1 MTIVLLI
8 AVIDYLQSSSSVP
21 PNFNCEIEVK
31 VKGTHPV
38 TREVI
43 LEETVIMTDYH
54 RLNGF
59 MNLHGKM
66 LAPPS
71 SQSQISSS
79 GYMGDVS
86 SMESSAGH
94 IQGSSRINSNRLTVS
109 SLGSTIP
116 RSSIVSIATVASES
130 PEELMKRPG
139 RPISKA
145 RKRSDGPIMS
155 STKYDDSTRS
165 SNASLLDRMNVS
177 SNPIS
182 NGDEFSVSSS
192 TFSAKGSTKSQS
204 PRAKPDSPQ
213 KKLKQT
219 PSKTHDQDEGIGSTP
234 GSSSGRKSN
243 MKATPGSSAVN
254 TSNSSEGGKSAQ
266 RKRRVGSASNFPI
279 TTIPT
284 PALNTPPPARSVAKI
299 EGTTAKP
306 VSRFEQEMNNEPV
319 VETELEKASTLWS
332 TILPEELV
340 FARWR
345 DKSYYSGMVKN
356 KGLNDT
362 WIIDFD
368 DGMEDVASE
377 SHIVPIRIL
386 GVGVKGVYSP
396 DEKYEAKSAEVI
408 GQKL

>member
-1 MTIVLLI
+1 
-8 AVIDYLQSSSSVP
+8 
-21 PNFNCEIEVK
+21 
-31 VKGTHPV
+31 
-38 TREVI
+38 
-43 LEETVIMTDYH
+43 MTDYQ

-59 MNLHGKM
+59 MNQHGKM

-79 GYMGDVS
+79 GYLGDIS

-94 IQGSSRINSNRLTVS
+94 IQGSSRINSNRWTVS

-116 RSSIVSIATVASES
+116 RSSIVSIATEASES
-130 PEELMKRPG
+130 PEELMKRPA

-165 SNASLLDRMNVS
+165 SNSSLLDRMNVS

-192 TFSAKGSTKSQS
+192 TFSAKGADKSQPS
-204 PRAKPDSPQ
+204 RAKPDSPQ
-213 KKLKQT
+213 KKLQQT
-219 PSKTHDQDEGIGSTP
+219 PSTTLDKDEGIGSTP
-234 GSSSGRKSN
+234 GSSSGRKSSV
-243 MKATPGSSAVN
+243 KGTPGSAVN
-254 TSNSSEGGKSAQ
+254 TSTGSEGAKSAQ

-279 TTIPT
+279 TTIPV
-284 PALNTPPPARSVAKI
+284 PVLNTPPPARSVAKI